1 MEKSKGKHIL
11 FILLK
16 LIMTSLLVS
25 ILLMLYASI
34 YMFSRKLPNNMI
46 IYMHVIALVAIFI
59 FAALIIWT
67 KRFRS
72 FSFKL
77 LGIIFIL
84 EIGTLLGLEIYQRY
98 EKSIT
103 IAVRDLNIDEY
114 LPFMEESKIVR
125 LPKESSFKITKDIP
139 IVDGAKALFPVY
151 FAFVDAVY
159 PDNIG
164 KLNEENSPLRYN
176 NTPKGYEYLAQKKID
191 IFFGVYPNEE
201 QIKYAVDENNT
212 NFVFNEIGRDGFI
225 FFVNKN
231 NPVNSLTPDQI
242 RDIYSGKIKNWK
254 DVGGNDGEIIAYQR
268 NEGSGSQSALR
279 RFMNGIKIIDGPSDR
294 VFDFMNGIIS
304 EFSDYKNSKNAIGF
318 SFRYYAQEMVKNY
331 DIKLLSINGIAPTAD
346 NIKTAKY
353 PLIDSFYAVTYEG
366 NKNPNVKKF
375 IDWVL
380 SVEGQYIIEKTG
392 YVSLELLKENQ

>member
-1 MEKSKGKHIL
+1 
-11 FILLK
+11 
-16 LIMTSLLVS
+16 
-25 ILLMLYASI
+25 
-34 YMFSRKLPNNMI
+34 MFSRKLPNNMI